1 MPKTNFQY
9 DESGNT
15 FYYFLLT
22 FLGIVLF
29 PSTYYFWPTEEKVD
43 PEKKKKYMANARDT
57 IYWEACLEKGE
68 RMEHKDPWKK
78 TRQRIAL
85 FFIFIGWI
93 LFAMIIYQISQF
105 DYEMANFDPYEI
117 LGVSLDADKKTIKSQ
132 YKKLSL
138 IYHPDKPTGNEKLFM
153 KLRKAYDALTDET
166 ARYNWEH
173 YGNPDGPQA
182 MQFGIGLPAWIV
194 EEKNSV
200 WVLGVYALIFMIG
213 LPTAVWYWWSRSSK
227 FSGEQVLLDTT
238 QLYYYFFHKTPHMML
253 RRVLMVLAASLEFER
268 GHNHEIVERPT
279 DNAEIPQL
287 MKSLPNLGINNKEKP
302 LCFGYSVKARALLFA
317 HLSRIPLPKHT
328 LHQDR
333 LYIIKKCP
341 YLIQEMVSCLS
352 QLILLAHA
360 GRIARLPSLDTVEAT
375 MKCSA
380 LVVQALWDKASP
392 LQQLPHV
399 EEDMLKHF
407 YSKRR
412 NIKSL
417 KQLAMMAD
425 EDRRSLLRTVTDE
438 QYKDLMKV
446 LGGFPQLSMTI
457 TTEVID
463 DETQHVVTAGS
474 IVTVTISITRKG
486 LDMHLGSLGL
496 GDTDDEIEEKDA
508 DEIEDNIDEEEDEN
522 MDKEMEE
529 KEEEKKKGPA
539 WKKPQQKKKAKKPGK
554 QSGKPKQ
561 KAKGKTE
568 APATPSAEAKEN
580 VENEKSSNGGLIL
593 SKKSSRRKRTKES
606 GSESEGEDSGSEET
620 GSEREGDKERRAA
633 SEQDDQDEEQE
644 WARFQ
649 KGMNRR
655 EKALSGKSRV
665 SHSVHCPYY
674 TDDKQEFW
682 WVYISDRKTHS
693 LITPPYHLTSLVN
706 QEEVELKF
714 TAPNKEGTYN
724 FTVCVRSDSYLGVD
738 VLEDIK
744 LDVQKAWEAPKE
756 HKQWDFSDEDEDDD
770 NKKDESEESEY
781 AEDSD
786 FEDDSD

>member
-1 MPKTNFQY
+1 
-9 DESGNT
+9 
-15 FYYFLLT
+15 
-22 FLGIVLF
+22 
-29 PSTYYFWPTEEKVD
+29 
-43 PEKKKKYMANARDT
+43 MANARDT
-57 IYWEACLEKGE
+57 IYGEACLEKAA
-68 RMEHKDPWKK
+68 RMSQKDPWKK

-138 IYHPDKPTGNEKLFM
+138 IYHPDKPTGNDKLFM
-153 KLRKAYDALTDET
+153 KLKKAYDALTDET
-166 ARYNWEH
+166 ARYNYEH

-227 FSGEQVLLDTT
+227 YSGEQVLLDTT

-268 GHNHEIVERPT
+268 GHNSEVVERAT

-287 MKSLPNLGINNKEKP
+287 MKCLPNLGINNKEKP

-317 HLSRIPLPKHT
+317 HLSRVPLPKLS

-341 YLIQEMVSCLS
+341 YLIHEMVSCIS

-375 MKCSA
+375 MKCSS

-392 LQQLPHV
+392 LLQLPHV

-417 KQLAMMAD
+417 AQLAKMSD
-425 EDRRSLLRTVTDE
+425 EDRRLLLRGLAEE
-438 QYKDLMKV
+438 QYKDLVKV
-446 LGGFPQLSMTI
+446 LGSFPSLSMSV
-457 TTEVID
+457 TTEVVD
-463 DETQHVVTAGS
+463 DEEQHVVTAGS
-474 IVTVTISITRKG
+474 IITVTIGLERQG
-486 LDMHLGSLGL
+486 LDTFMGRVGL
-496 GDTDDEIEEKDA
+496 TDE
-508 DEIEDNIDEEEDEN
+508 EDNEAEELDEEDKDMVDEEEDE
-522 MDKEMEE
+522 KEEE
-529 KEEEKKKGPA
+529 KEEEKKKGPV
-539 WKKPQQKKKAKKPGK
+539 WKKPQQKKKAGKKPGK
-554 QSGKPKQ
+554 GKQ
-561 KAKGKTE
+561 KSKQKLKAVETAAGTTTTSE
-568 APATPSAEAKEN
+568 VKEQ
-580 VENEKSSNGGLIL
+580 
-593 SKKSSRRKRTKES
+593 ES
-606 GSESEGEDSGSEET
+606 GSESEAEESGSEDSGSEKG
-620 GSEREGDKERRAA
+620 GSERGPASPASEGDE
-633 SEQDDQDEEQE
+633 EQEEQE

-649 KGMNRR
+649 RGVNKR
-655 EKALSGKSRV
+655 EKALSGKSRI
-665 SHSVHCPYY
+665 SHSVHCPFF

-682 WVYISDRKTHS
+682 WVYISDRKSHS
-693 LITPPYHLTSLVN
+693 LITPPYHLTSLVSE
-706 QEEVELKF
+706 EEVELKF
-714 TAPNKEGTYN
+714 TAPNKEGIYN
-724 FTVCVRSDSYLGVD
+724 FTVCVRSDSYLGTD
-738 VLEDIK
+738 LLEDIK

-756 HKQWDFSDEDEDDD
+756 HKQWDFSDDEEDDD
-770 NKKDESEESEY
+770 NKKDDSEESEY
-781 AEDSD
+781 AEDSE
-786 FEDDSD
+786 FEEDSD

>member
-1 MPKTNFQY
+1 
-9 DESGNT
+9 
-15 FYYFLLT
+15 
-22 FLGIVLF
+22 
-29 PSTYYFWPTEEKVD
+29 
-43 PEKKKKYMANARDT
+43 MANARDT
-57 IYWEACLEKGE
+57 IYGEACLEKGE

-78 TRQRIAL
+78 TRQRIAF

-117 LGVSLDADKKTIKSQ
+117 LGVSLDADKKT
-132 YKKLSL
+132 
-138 IYHPDKPTGNEKLFM
+138 
-153 KLRKAYDALTDET
+153 
-166 ARYNWEH
+166 
-173 YGNPDGPQA
+173 
-182 MQFGIGLPAWIV
+182 
-194 EEKNSV
+194 SV

-380 LVVQALWDKASP
+380 LAVQALWDKASP

-425 EDRRSLLRTVTDE
+425 EDRRSLLRSVSDE

-446 LGGFPQLSMTI
+446 LAGFPQLSMTI

-486 LDMHLGSLGL
+486 LDIYLGSLGL
-496 GDTDDEIEEKDA
+496 GDSDEEIEEKDA

-522 MDKEMEE
+522 LDKELEE
-529 KEEEKKKGPA
+529 KEE
-539 WKKPQQKKKAKKPGK
+539 
-554 QSGKPKQ
+554 
-561 KAKGKTE
+561 
-568 APATPSAEAKEN
+568 
-580 VENEKSSNGGLIL
+580 V
-593 SKKSSRRKRTKES
+593 
-606 GSESEGEDSGSEET
+606 
-620 GSEREGDKERRAA
+620 
-633 SEQDDQDEEQE
+633 
-644 WARFQ
+644 
-649 KGMNRR
+649 
-655 EKALSGKSRV
+655 
-665 SHSVHCPYY
+665 
-674 TDDKQEFW
+674 
-682 WVYISDRKTHS
+682 
-693 LITPPYHLTSLVN
+693 
-706 QEEVELKF
+706 
-714 TAPNKEGTYN
+714 
-724 FTVCVRSDSYLGVD
+724 
-738 VLEDIK
+738 
-744 LDVQKAWEAPKE
+744 
-756 HKQWDFSDEDEDDD
+756 
-770 NKKDESEESEY
+770 
-781 AEDSD
+781 
-786 FEDDSD
+786 

>member
-1 MPKTNFQY
+1 
-9 DESGNT
+9 
-15 FYYFLLT
+15 
-22 FLGIVLF
+22 
-29 PSTYYFWPTEEKVD
+29 
-43 PEKKKKYMANARDT
+43 MAHARDS
-57 IYWEACLEKGE
+57 IYAEACLEKGE
-68 RMEHKDPWKK
+68 RLELKDPWKK
-78 TRQRIAL
+78 TRQRIAF

-117 LGVSLDADKKTIKSQ
+117 LEVSISADKKTIKSQ

-380 LVVQALWDKASP
+380 LAVQALWDKASP
-392 LQQLPHV
+392 LMQLPHI

-425 EDRRSLLRTVTDE
+425 EDRRSLLRSFSDD

-446 LGGFPQLSMTI
+446 LGGYPHLTMDV
-457 TTEVID
+457 TTEVVD
-463 DETQHVVTAGS
+463 DEKQHVVTAGS
-474 IVTVTISITRKG
+474 IITVTIRIERKS
-486 LDMHLGSLGL
+486 LNMYLGSLG
-496 GDTDDEIEEKDA
+496 DDDDIDEKDG
-508 DEIEDNIDEEEDEN
+508 EDQELIDDEEDEN
-522 MDKEMEE
+522 IDKEDEE
-529 KEEEKKKGPA
+529 KEGPA
-539 WKKPQQKKKAKKPGK
+539 WKKPQQKKKAKKTGKPGK
-554 QSGKPKQ
+554 QK
-561 KAKGKTE
+561 
-568 APATPSAEAKEN
+568 
-580 VENEKSSNGGLIL
+580 
-593 SKKSSRRKRTKES
+593 KKSTAVNKQETGNEATSVEVKEGES
-606 GSESEGEDSGSEET
+606 GSESDGEESGSDESSSEKGERGDKSEKQG
-620 GSEREGDKERRAA
+620 GSE
-633 SEQDDQDEEQE
+633 DDDEEQE

-649 KGMNRR
+649 RGVNKR
-655 EKALSGKSRV
+655 EKALSGKSRI
-665 SHSVHCPYY
+665 SHSVHCPFF

-682 WVYISDRKTHS
+682 WVYISDRKSHS

-706 QEEVELKF
+706 EEEVELKF
-714 TAPNKEGTYN
+714 TAPSKEGIYN
-724 FTVCVRSDSYLGVD
+724 FTVCVRSDSYLGTD
-738 VLEDIK
+738 LMEDIK
-744 LDVQKAWEAPKE
+744 LDVQKAREAPTE
-756 HKQWDFSDEDEDDD
+756 HKQWEFSDDEEDDD
-770 NKKDESEESEY
+770 GKDASEESEF
-781 AEDSD
+781 AEDSE

>member
-1 MPKTNFQY
+1 
-9 DESGNT
+9 
-15 FYYFLLT
+15 
-22 FLGIVLF
+22 
-29 PSTYYFWPTEEKVD
+29 
-43 PEKKKKYMANARDT
+43 MANARDT

-78 TRQRIAL
+78 TRQRIAI

-93 LFAMIIYQISQF
+93 LFAMIVYQISQF

-138 IYHPDKPTGNEKLFM
+138 VYHPDKPTGNEKLFM

-253 RRVLMVLAASLEFER
+253 RRVLMVLGASLEFER
-268 GHNHEIVERPT
+268 GHNSEIVERPT

-302 LCFGYSVKARALLFA
+302 LCFGYSVKATALMFA

-333 LYIIKKCP
+333 LYIVKKCP

-392 LQQLPHV
+392 LLQLPHV

-417 KQLAMMAD
+417 KQLAMMGD
-425 EDRRSLLRTVTDE
+425 EDRRLLLRGLAEE
-438 QYKDLMKV
+438 QYKDLVKV
-446 LGGFPQLSMTI
+446 LGSFPSLSMSV
-457 TTEVID
+457 TTEVVD
-463 DETQHVVTAGS
+463 DEEQHVVTAGS
-474 IVTVTISITRKG
+474 IITVTIGLERQG
-486 LDMHLGSLGL
+486 LDTFMGRVGL
-496 GDTDDEIEEKDA
+496 TDE
-508 DEIEDNIDEEEDEN
+508 EDNEAEELDEEDKDMVDEEEDE
-522 MDKEMEE
+522 KEEE
-529 KEEEKKKGPA
+529 KEEEKKKGPV
-539 WKKPQQKKKAKKPGK
+539 WKKPQQKKKAGKKPGK
-554 QSGKPKQ
+554 GKQ
-561 KAKGKTE
+561 KSKQKLKAVETAAGTT
-568 APATPSAEAKEN
+568 ATSEVKEQ
-580 VENEKSSNGGLIL
+580 
-593 SKKSSRRKRTKES
+593 ES
-606 GSESEGEDSGSEET
+606 GSESEAEESGSEDSGSE
-620 GSEREGDKERRAA
+620 
-633 SEQDDQDEEQE
+633 
-644 WARFQ
+644 
-649 KGMNRR
+649 KG
-655 EKALSGKSRV
+655 
-665 SHSVHCPYY
+665 
-674 TDDKQEFW
+674 
-682 WVYISDRKTHS
+682 
-693 LITPPYHLTSLVN
+693 
-706 QEEVELKF
+706 
-714 TAPNKEGTYN
+714 
-724 FTVCVRSDSYLGVD
+724 
-738 VLEDIK
+738 
-744 LDVQKAWEAPKE
+744 
-756 HKQWDFSDEDEDDD
+756 
-770 NKKDESEESEY
+770 
-781 AEDSD
+781 
-786 FEDDSD
+786 

>member
-22 FLGIVLF
+22 FLGIILF
-29 PSTYYFWPTEEKVD
+29 PSTFYFWPTEEKVD
-43 PEKKKKYMANARDT
+43 PEKKKKYQAHARDS
-57 IYWEACLEKGE
+57 IYAEACHEKGE
-68 RMEHKDPWKK
+68 RMELKDPWRK

-302 LCFGYSVKARALLFA
+302 LCFGYSVKARALMFA

-360 GRIARLPSLDTVEAT
+360 GRIARLPSLDTVEST

-392 LQQLPHV
+392 LLQLPHV
-399 EEDMLKHF
+399 EEDMMKHF

-417 KQLAMMAD
+417 KQLAMMVD
-425 EDRRSLLRTVTDE
+425 EDRRSLLRTLTDE
-438 QYKDLMKV
+438 QYKDLVKV
-446 LGGFPQLSMTI
+446 LAGFPQLSLVI
-457 TTEVID
+457 TTEVVD

-474 IVTVTISITRKG
+474 IVTVTIKVTRKG
-486 LDMHLGSLGL
+486 LDKHLGSLGF
-496 GDTDDEIEEKDA
+496 GEEEDVDDDEKDGDMNEE
-508 DEIEDNIDEEEDEN
+508 NIDDEEDEN
-522 MDKEMEE
+522 LDKEPED
-529 KEEEKKKGPA
+529 KEEDKKKGPV
-539 WKKPQQKKKAKKPGK
+539 WKKPQQKKKAKKTGK
-554 QSGKPKQ
+554 QGPKPKP
-561 KAKGKTE
+561 KTKSKTE
-568 APATPSAEAKEN
+568 VTPATPSGDQKEG
-580 VENEKSSNGGLIL
+580 VA
-593 SKKSSRRKRTKES
+593 ES
-606 GSESEGEDSGSEET
+606 GSESEGEESDERSEESS
-620 GSEREGDKERRAA
+620 SEAGAVREKQTASGD
-633 SEQDDQDEEQE
+633 DDNEEEE

-655 EKALSGKSRV
+655 EKALAGKSRV
-665 SHSVHCPYY
+665 SHSVHCPYF

-693 LITPPYHLTSLVN
+693 LITPPYHLTSLVTE
-706 QEEVELKF
+706 EEVELKF
-714 TAPNKEGTYN
+714 TAPNKEGIYN

-738 VLEDIK
+738 LLEDIK

-756 HKQWDFSDEDEDDD
+756 HKQWDFSDDEEDDE
-770 NKKDESEESEY
+770 NKKDDSEESEY
-781 AEDSD
+781 AEDSE
-786 FEDDSD
+786 FEEDSD

>member
-1 MPKTNFQY
+1 
-9 DESGNT
+9 
-15 FYYFLLT
+15 
-22 FLGIVLF
+22 
-29 PSTYYFWPTEEKVD
+29 
-43 PEKKKKYMANARDT
+43 MAHARDS
-57 IYWEACLEKGE
+57 IYAEACQEKGE
-68 RMEHKDPWKK
+68 RLEQKDPWKK
-78 TRQRIAL
+78 FRQRIAL
-85 FFIFIGWI
+85 SFIFVGWI
-93 LFAMIIYQISQF
+93 FFAMIVYQISQF

-138 IYHPDKPTGNEKLFM
+138 IYHPDKPTGNDKLFM
-153 KLRKAYDALTDET
+153 KLKKAYDALTDET

-268 GHNHEIVERPT
+268 GHNSDVVERPT
-279 DNAEIPQL
+279 DNVEIPQL
-287 MKSLPNLGINNKEKP
+287 MKSIPNLQLNNKEKP

-360 GRIARLPSLDTVEAT
+360 GRIARLPSLDTVEST

-392 LQQLPHV
+392 LLQLPHV

-417 KQLAMMAD
+417 KQLAMMGD
-425 EDRRSLLRTVTDE
+425 EDRRSLLRTLTDD
-438 QYKDLMKV
+438 QYRDLVKV
-446 LGGFPQLSMTI
+446 LASFPQLSVVI
-457 TTEVID
+457 TTEVVD

-474 IVTVTISITRKG
+474 IVTVTIKVTRRG
-486 LDMHLGSLGL
+486 LDMHLGSLGF
-496 GDTDDEIEEKDA
+496 G
-508 DEIEDNIDEEEDEN
+508 EEDEDN
-522 MDKEMEE
+522 EDKDGELNEENVDDEEDDNLDKEPEE
-529 KEEEKKKGPA
+529 KEEDKKKGPV

-554 QSGKPKQ
+554 QGSKPKQ
-561 KAKGKTE
+561 KPKTKAD
-568 APATPSAEAKEN
+568 APATPTADQKE
-580 VENEKSSNGGLIL
+580 GPAD
-593 SKKSSRRKRTKES
+593 S
-606 GSESEGEDSGSEET
+606 GSESDGDESDERSDESS
-620 GSEREGDKERRAA
+620 SERGDKTANEKTAN
-633 SEQDDQDEEQE
+633 SGDNSGDEEEE

-655 EKALSGKSRV
+655 EKAIHGKSRI

-693 LITPPYHLTSLVN
+693 LITPPYHLTSLVTE
-706 QEEVELKF
+706 EEVELKF
-714 TAPNKEGTYN
+714 TAPNKEGVYN

-738 VLEDIK
+738 LLEDIK

-756 HKQWDFSDEDEDDD
+756 HKQWDFTDDEEDDE
-770 NKKDESEESEY
+770 NKKDDSEESEY
-781 AEDSD
+781 AE
-786 FEDDSD
+786 

>member
-22 FLGIVLF
+22 FLGIILF
-29 PSTYYFWPTEEKVD
+29 PSTYYFWPAEEKID
-43 PEKKKKYMANARDT
+43 PEKKKKYQAHARES
-57 IYWEACLEKGE
+57 IYAEACLEKGE
-68 RMEHKDPWKK
+68 RMELKDPWKK
-78 TRQRIAL
+78 TRQRVAF

-360 GRIARLPSLDTVEAT
+360 GRIARLPSLDTVEST

-392 LQQLPHV
+392 LLQLPHV

-407 YSKRR
+407 HSKRR

-417 KQLAMMAD
+417 KQLAMMGD
-425 EDRRSLLRTVTDE
+425 EDRRSLLRSLTDD

-446 LGGFPQLSMTI
+446 LAGFPELSVTI
-457 TTEVID
+457 TTEVVD

-474 IVTVTISITRKG
+474 IVTVTIKVDRKS
-486 LDMHLGSLGL
+486 LDMHLGSLGF
-496 GDTDDEIEEKDA
+496 GDDEELDEKD
-508 DEIEDNIDEEEDEN
+508 DEDNEENLDDEEDDN
-522 MDKEMEE
+522 LDKEPEE
-529 KEEEKKKGPA
+529 KEEEKKKGPT

-554 QSGKPKQ
+554 QGSKPKPKS
-561 KAKGKTE
+561 KAKTDSGA
-568 APATPSAEAKEN
+568 APSTDAKEN
-580 VENEKSSNGGLIL
+580 VETALNGGHNI
-593 SKKSSRRKRTKES
+593 SHKSMRRKNTQGDS
-606 GSESEGEDSGSEET
+606 GSESDGEDSENEKSDDSASEKI
-620 GSEREGDKERRAA
+620 DKDKTAA
-633 SEQDDQDEEQE
+633 SGDDDNEEEE

-655 EKALSGKSRV
+655 EKALAGKSRV

-682 WVYISDRKTHS
+682 WVYISDRKSHS

-706 QEEVELKF
+706 EEEVELKF
-714 TAPNKEGTYN
+714 TAPAKEGVYN

-738 VLEDIK
+738 LQEDIK

-756 HKQWDFSDEDEDDD
+756 HKQWEFSDDEEDDD
-770 NKKDESEESEY
+770 NKKDESDESEY
-781 AEDSD
+781 AEDSE